1 MKLERISMTLDDLLL
16 RANAVMMGA
25 TKQAMQQP
33 RPEKGHRLQRTSRH
47 EATCTCGLW
56 SCRTD
61 AVEEPDIERTFAAN
75 HAAHVAR
82 DEHSTTSE
90 PKPKE
95 KKR

>member
-1 MKLERISMTLDDLLL
+1 MLERIAMTLDDLLL
-16 RANAVMMGA
+16 RANAAMLGA
-25 TKQAMQQP
+25 TKQALQQP

-61 AVEEPDIERTFAAN
+61 EVDENEIARTLAAN

-82 DEHSTTSE
+82 DENSTTTE

-95 KKR
+95 KR